1 MPKSRLWVVK
11 LGGSLVHGPELRAW
25 LAACAA
31 PGNPAC
37 VVVIGGGPAVDEV
50 RALQATWAFDEPL
63 AHRLALDAM
72 AINARVAA
80 ALEPRLPR
88 MERPTPG
95 MAGPA
100 LWIPQPPCNWLTLPE
115 SWAVSADSIALYIA
129 QRLGADCTFLV
140 KSAPPTALEAGP
152 VTAAAASGLVD
163 DHLPRLLAGG
173 GELRLLARDDHEP
186 FALARAAGTV
196 PGARLSAG

>member
-1 MPKSRLWVVK
+1 M
-11 LGGSLVHGPELRAW
+11 HAPELRAW
-25 LAACAA
+25 LAACAT

-37 VVVIGGGPAVDEV
+37 IVVVGGGPAVDEV
-50 RALQATWAFDEPL
+50 RALQATWAFDESL

-88 MERPTPG
+88 IERPTPG

-140 KSAPPTALEAGP
+140 KSAPSAALAEASA
-152 VTAAAASGLVD
+152 TAAAAAGLVD
-163 DHLPRLLAGG
+163 DHLPRQLAAG
-173 GELRLLARDDHEP
+173 GELRLLARDEHES
-186 FALARAAGTV
+186 FAQARAAGTA
-196 PGARLSAG
+196 PGERLSAG